1 MRKAQLG
8 MFDTTYVEWADR
20 GMSTDFVLWWAFR
33 PDGDVDAAG
42 VIEHLKSRI
51 IASDVLNRRLQHVPG
66 HLDYPYWVHGVADID
81 AALDVEPCAR
91 MSWSECTDRMLELV
105 VEPIDVTVVPFSFRV
120 FPRVDDVIGADGPCL
135 VVAMTASHT
144 IFAGQATGPLG
155 EYLWGPAGSELT
167 IPGLPEATR
176 NYTTVWALARS
187 IRAVRQTA
195 ASIWHLLTAKEP
207 APAAIERV
215 EWLGGDY
222 WSQGERRQIATVAVD
237 VPKGSSYTV
246 TQLWAASIPRAL
258 ARFHD
263 DDAHGVVTVSMPVAV
278 PYESLMGT
286 NNLMFVVLPV
296 TPEGSTEKQLDWVR
310 DEMRAQIGVHMG
322 EVGLAMASVGKR
334 IPRYAQRMAM
344 NSNARLQTGDTV
356 LSSMRYT
363 PKAPW
368 TADGRPLVRA
378 GFVPAKNIG
387 TLVHAVWTAGDSMTI
402 AVAAWPRD
410 PDGAERYL
418 GFLVEEFESLVLATP
433 KANR

>member
-33 PDGDVDAAG
+33 LDGDVDAAG
-42 VIEHLKSRI
+42 VVEHLKRRI
-51 IASDVLNRRLQHVPG
+51 AASDVLNRRLQHVPG
-66 HLDYPYWVHGVADID
+66 HLDYPYWVQGVADID
-81 AALDVEPCAR
+81 AALAVEPRDR

-105 VEPIDVTVVPFSFRV
+105 VEPLDVTVVPFSFRV
-120 FPRVDDVIGADGPCL
+120 FPHVDDVIGADGPCL
-135 VVAMTASHT
+135 VVAMTASHA

-155 EYLWGPAGSELT
+155 EYLWGPEGSELSV
-167 IPGLPEATR
+167 PGLPEATR

-195 ASIWHLLTAKEP
+195 ASIRHLLTAKP
-207 APAAIERV
+207 TAPAVIERG
-215 EWLGGDY
+215 EWRGRDY

-263 DDAHGVVTVSMPVAV
+263 DDAHGVITVNMPVSV

-286 NNLMFVVLPV
+286 NNLMFIVLPV
-296 TPEGSTEKQLDWVR
+296 TPEGSTEDQLDWVR
-310 DEMRAQIGVHMG
+310 DEMRGQVSKHLGAD
-322 EVGLAMASVGKR
+322 GLAAASVANR
-334 IPRYAQRMAM
+334 VPRYAQRMAM
-344 NSNARLQTGDTV
+344 NSGSRLESGDTV

-363 PKAPW
+363 PKVQW
-368 TADGRPLVRA
+368 TAEGRPLVRA
-378 GFVPAKNIG
+378 GLVPANNIG
-387 TLVHAVWTAGDSMTI
+387 TLVHTIWTAGDSMTI

-410 PDGAERYL
+410 PDGAQRYL
-418 GFLVEEFESLVLATP
+418 SYLVEEFESLVLATP